1 MIRCDLNKISK
12 FDVYKSTVVC
22 KSGRNLVTAS
32 YGVSVA
38 TKPQVEINDKI
49 QLDTINILGKGGI
62 QENYSKLPILDRSQV
77 VKLFSIGQGWVMILY
92 VIRWTFQ
99 THYCFTFRL
108 HTFSSLFFVC
118 FFVCLFKVKI
128 NGLSSLEDPS
138 TF

>member
-12 FDVYKSTVVC
+12 FDVQKSTVVC
-22 KSGRNLVTAS
+22 KSCRNLVTAS
-32 YGVSVA
+32 YAVSVA
-38 TKPQVEINDKI
+38 TKPLVKINDKM

-62 QENYSKLPILDRSQV
+62 QENYSKWSIKDRSQV

-99 THYCFTFRL
+99 THYRFTFRL
-108 HTFSSLFFVC
+108 HTISSLLLG
-118 FFVCLFKVKI
+118 FFVCLFEVKI

-138 TF
+138 SF